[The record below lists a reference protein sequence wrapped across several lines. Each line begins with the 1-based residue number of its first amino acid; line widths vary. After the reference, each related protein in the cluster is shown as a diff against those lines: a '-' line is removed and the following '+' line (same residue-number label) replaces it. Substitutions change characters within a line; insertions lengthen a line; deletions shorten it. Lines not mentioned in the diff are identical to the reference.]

1 MNREMSKTLVFVAA
15 ACLMVGAA
23 YLTTADR
30 SIRSEAF
37 DDQGA
42 EFFPDF
48 KDPNACTTL
57 EVVDYDPATADILP
71 FKVTLK
77 DGKWTIPSHYDYPA
91 DAKKVLWPGLR
102 EHFTKAGVDVPLLD
116 IQERY
121 LFRMALETAR
131 CFDEGVIGSTAEANI
146 GSIFGIGFPANT
158 GGAAQFIDGY
168 EGPHGT
174 GIAAFVARAQELA
187 AAYGERFEPPASLVE
202 KAEKNEPF
210 KKR

>member
-1 MNREMSKTLVFVAA
+1 MVIDRMIEIGRPSKLKGAGFYTYDEAGKRGALWEGLTDEFPAA
-15 ACLMVGAA
+15 
-23 YLTTADR
+23 
-30 SIRSEAF
+30 
-37 DDQGA
+37 DQQ
-42 EFFPDF
+42 PD
-48 KDPNACTTL
+48 
-57 EVVDYDPATADILP
+57 
-71 FKVTLK
+71 LK
-77 DGKWTIPSHYDYPA
+77 DLK
-91 DAKKVLWPGLR
+91 
-102 EHFTKAGVDVPLLD
+102 
-116 IQERY
+116 ERM
-121 LFRMALETAR
+121 LFIEAIETAR

-168 EGPHGT
+168 EGPDGT